1 MSLPWP
7 RKPPTMTIMLT
18 VLVAI
23 VVLVVPADAVLFP
36 TAIAKTSPAF
46 VNKFYRRPLSTR
58 GGAAMDENDSSTGGS
73 SKSVDISDEEEEE
86 EEDDEEATD
95 VDMESPED
103 DASDNEWEKI
113 EVERA
118 EIEEDENLLDQEEE
132 IEMEVTTEIPEEGE
146 TVVEERIET
155 VDEEYNE
162 EGLEYQN
169 DILIQSR
176 VEEDDVRLVAGTTDG
191 ELADDEGMDS
201 ISTPEDAAELAAV
214 TAGGAVLMAE
224 EEIDVAQDDDN
235 DTVLKEVVAAELE
248 DDIEVTDEMKQVLRN
263 ELKYTARDVKLMRPE
278 IASMVVYNK
287 LMRPVEGMPRNWYV
301 EGAGPIG
308 PLRENALKIALA
320 IAVAGA
326 GAAFSLNGG
335 GMEISELLDPLKKV
349 PASIAAFSKSFMKQ
363 AKTKVE
369 ESSVVVEEALEP
381 EQETTFSGEEMK
393 EMENEVPH
401 SIKPGSKPFLTGNED
416 KSALDKFLS
425 KIENMIKGFFRIE
438 I

>member
-18 VLVAI
+18 MLVAI
-23 VVLVVPADAVLFP
+23 VVLVVPTDAVLFP
-36 TAIAKTSPAF
+36 TAITKTGPAF
-46 VNKFYRRPLSTR
+46 VNTIYRRPLSTR
-58 GGAAMDENDSSTGGS
+58 GGADMDEIDSSTGGS
-73 SKSVDISDEEEEE
+73 SKIVDISDE

-103 DASDNEWEKI
+103 DADDNEWEKN

-118 EIEEDENLLDQEEE
+118 EIEEDENLSDQEEE
-132 IEMEVTTEIPEEGE
+132 IEMEVTEIPEEGE

-162 EGLEYQN
+162 EGVEYQN

-224 EEIDVAQDDDN
+224 EDVDVAQDDDN

-263 ELKYTARDVKLMRPE
+263 ELKYTACDVKLMRPE

-287 LMRPVEGMPRNWYV
+287 LMRPIEGMPRNWYV
-301 EGAGPIG
+301 EGTGPIG

-335 GMEISELLDPLKKV
+335 GTEISELLDPLKKV

-369 ESSVVVEEALEP
+369 ESSVVVNEALEP
-381 EQETTFSGEEMK
+381 EQETTFSEEEMK